1 MSHAL
6 GEVPGAL
13 DAGQGGGREVLTG
26 TLKNF
31 GISQESKSHF
41 GEANGLSEHEETK
54 GFGITRC
61 PNPFVFSCSVVD
73 RRTAKTR
80 EVPKSCRNA
89 CAKMS
94 AKRSSTRP

>member
-61 PNPFVFSCSVVD
+61 PNPFVFSPLLTGALPRHEKYLSHVE
-73 RRTAKTR
+73 TR
-80 EVPKSCRNA
+80 VQR
-89 CAKMS
+89 
-94 AKRSSTRP
+94 